1 MIACR
6 HCPYSTVK
14 ALLDRF
20 TRYID
25 GDDSA
30 IPVDL
35 LGITFRT
42 VRHTFE

>member
-6 HCPYSTVK
+6 RPPYSTVK

-20 TRYID
+20 TKYID

-35 LGITFRT
+35 LSITFRT
-42 VRHTFE
+42 VCHTLE